1 MAPNLQDYTIL
12 VVDANR
18 TFVCFVYGRG
28 GTLLGFLQEDG
39 HYDAL
44 CSLPGFFGKSY
55 FCSRCFQA
63 YNDQGQHA
71 CPNNEANHCGA
82 CLQEEHQNGRRYH
95 CIGTPLGMARSCQ
108 SFPGLHGMAN
118 LVRTEFTTAS
128 LASSLARRTRQTRNH
143 GPRLRTHHCR
153 SPSFTPPKD
162 PTCSKR
168 GRVLNPRHPTHGRRL

>member
-1 MAPNLQDYTIL
+1 MGL
-12 VVDANR
+12 
-18 TFVCFVYGRG
+18 
-28 GTLLGFLQEDG
+28 LQEDG

-82 CLQEEHQNGRRYH
+82 CLQEERQYGRRYH

-118 LVRTEFTTAS
+118 LANSTPKSR
-128 LASSLARRTRQTRNH
+128 RRTGKRSDTTT
-143 GPRLRTHHCR
+143 THPCILGSTSEYPVGHATFLYEPDTTDL
-153 SPSFTPPKD
+153 SPYFGL
-162 PTCSKR
+162 
-168 GRVLNPRHPTHGRRL
+168 GRAALP